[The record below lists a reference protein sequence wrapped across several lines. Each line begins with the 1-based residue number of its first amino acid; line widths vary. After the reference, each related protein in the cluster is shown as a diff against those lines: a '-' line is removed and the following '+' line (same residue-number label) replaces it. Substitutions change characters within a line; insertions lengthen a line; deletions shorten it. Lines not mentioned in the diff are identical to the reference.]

1 MKRAGPA
8 ALLLA
13 WYGRNARDLPW
24 RRTNDPYRIW
34 LSEVMLQQT
43 RATAAIPFYE
53 RFLCRFP
60 TLAALAGAGEPEVL
74 ALWSGLGY
82 YSRAR
87 NLLRAARHAAATGLP
102 DDFEG
107 LRQLPGVGEYTAA
120 AVASIAFHRPVAVLD
135 GNVMRVV
142 ARVEADAGDTGSP
155 GTRERF
161 RRIAQGWL
169 DPADPGGFN
178 QALMELGATIC
189 LPRNPLCARC
199 PIAALCA
206 ARARGIV
213 DQLPVRPARREPVQV
228 EAVLVVVRRGRRVL
242 LRQRPAASG
251 RMAGFWDL
259 PAPEDLPGISPQP
272 ALGRFRHSI
281 THHRYSFAVC
291 PASLRGKP
299 QGAEFR
305 WFDPQRIVEIPL
317 STTARKGL
325 QIAGILTVPPRVL

>member
-1 MKRAGPA
+1 VKRAGPA

-43 RATAAIPFYE
+43 RAAAAIPFYE
-53 RFLCRFP
+53 RFLYRFP
-60 TLAALAGAGEPEVL
+60 TLAALAGAEESEVL

-87 NLLRAARHAAATGLP
+87 NLLRAARHAATGLP

-107 LRQLPGVGEYTAA
+107 LRKLPGVGEYTAA

-135 GNVMRVV
+135 GNVLRVV

-161 RRIAQGWL
+161 RRITQAWL

-189 LPRNPLCARC
+189 LPRNPLCSCC

-206 ARARGIV
+206 ARARGIAE
-213 DQLPVRPARREPVQV
+213 QLPVRPVRREPVQI
-228 EAVLVVVRRGRRVL
+228 EAVLVVARRGRRVL

-259 PAPEDLPGISPQP
+259 PATGDLPGIRPGP

-281 THHRYSFAVC
+281 THHRYTFAVC

-299 QGAEFR
+299 RGGEFR

-325 QIAGILTVPPRVL
+325 QIAGILTPRSRVF

>member
-1 MKRAGPA
+1 MKPAGPA

-13 WYGRNARDLPW
+13 WYRRNARDLPW
-24 RRTNDPYRIW
+24 RRTTDPYRIW

-43 RATAAIPFYE
+43 RAAAAIPFYE
-53 RFLCRFP
+53 RFLSRFP
-60 TLAALAGAGEPEVL
+60 TLAALAGAEEPEVL
-74 ALWSGLGY
+74 TLWSGLGY

-107 LRQLPGVGEYTAA
+107 LRKLPGVGEYTAA
-120 AVASIAFHRPVAVLD
+120 AVASIAFRRPVAVLD

-142 ARVEADAGDTGSP
+142 ARVVADAGDTGSP

-161 RRIAQGWL
+161 RGIAQAWL

-178 QALMELGATIC
+178 QALMELGATVC
-189 LPRNPLCARC
+189 LPRHPLCARC
-199 PIAALCA
+199 PMAALCA

-213 DQLPVRPARREPVQV
+213 EQLPVRPARPEPVQIK
-228 EAVLVVVRRGRRVL
+228 AVLVVARRGRRVL

-259 PAPEDLPGISPQP
+259 PAPEDLPGIRPGPS
-272 ALGRFRHSI
+272 LGRFRHSI
-281 THHRYSFAVC
+281 THHRYTFAVC
-291 PASLRGKP
+291 PATLRGKP
-299 QGAEFR
+299 RGSEFR

-325 QIAGILTVPPRVL
+325 QIAGILTPPARVF